1 MLVLIT
7 YDVNTEKEAGK
18 RRLRKISKVCVN
30 YGQRVQKSVFEC
42 MVDPGQYRELKGR
55 LEELISEDDSIRFY
69 NLGDRSKS
77 RIETI
82 GKADQYDPEEGY
94 LDI

>member
-1 MLVLIT
+1 M
-7 YDVNTEKEAGK
+7 
-18 RRLRKISKVCVN
+18 C
-30 YGQRVQKSVFEC
+30 
-42 MVDPGQYRELKGR
+42 QYRELKGR